1 MERTAAPHEL
11 LDLTEDVLRL
21 RAWKMPDMVVYQQ
34 TTDEWWLAPLDNDLP
49 LIRLNRVGIDLLMAL
64 DGNVTVEW
72 LVEKFGKRVCGPDGE
87 TGRWHLERWALPRYS
102 LCYYGSEPT
111 TEGRHGA
118 QWDLLLQ
125 QVRER
130 WSGQEGFEGE
140 EHLSEFHRHDITK
153 QDGHFD
159 NIETTVSHLFR
170 EPSAALQ
177 GLTYGRLLA
186 RHLRRLGWLSPKPK
200 TILEV
205 GAGLG
210 YVSRDLGLELSP
222 QERQGISYLYLDIT
236 RPFLDSQ
243 LARGQEGGWQCGALQ
258 GNAERLPFRDA
269 SVDLVIDN
277 ENLADLTPVQLSPGE
292 VHSRQ
297 GRTPLHQEAVDWMHR
312 LRLPLDQTLP
322 DEFIFNLGP
331 IRFLAELW
339 RVLRPGGRA
348 ILIEF
353 GIESGWPAPVKLPGH
368 TEYEVQYSHLRH
380 TARWL
385 GFQEQYFALPQFLVI
400 RPDTRLL
407 CTGAVYTIQ
416 RFCEGE
422 GKPFAVRAY
431 TEAELDQA
439 LGGML
444 PKLLGCHY
452 HDIIDPAWFG
462 LWDFKVLL
470 VEKPG
475 GAPRP
480 AFREAKGFRWYAQG
494 R

>member
-72 LVEKFGKRVCGPDGE
+72 LLEKFGKRVCGPDGE

-111 TEGRHGA
+111 TGGRHGA

-186 RHLRRLGWLSPKPK
+186 RHLRR
-200 TILEV
+200 
-205 GAGLG
+205 
-210 YVSRDLGLELSP
+210 
-222 QERQGISYLYLDIT
+222 
-236 RPFLDSQ
+236 
-243 LARGQEGGWQCGALQ
+243 
-258 GNAERLPFRDA
+258 
-269 SVDLVIDN
+269 
-277 ENLADLTPVQLSPGE
+277 
-292 VHSRQ
+292 
-297 GRTPLHQEAVDWMHR
+297 
-312 LRLPLDQTLP
+312 
-322 DEFIFNLGP
+322 
-331 IRFLAELW
+331 
-339 RVLRPGGRA
+339 
-348 ILIEF
+348 
-353 GIESGWPAPVKLPGH
+353 
-368 TEYEVQYSHLRH
+368 
-380 TARWL
+380 
-385 GFQEQYFALPQFLVI
+385 
-400 RPDTRLL
+400 
-407 CTGAVYTIQ
+407 
-416 RFCEGE
+416 
-422 GKPFAVRAY
+422 
-431 TEAELDQA
+431 
-439 LGGML
+439 
-444 PKLLGCHY
+444 
-452 HDIIDPAWFG
+452 
-462 LWDFKVLL
+462 
-470 VEKPG
+470 
-475 GAPRP
+475 
-480 AFREAKGFRWYAQG
+480 
-494 R
+494 